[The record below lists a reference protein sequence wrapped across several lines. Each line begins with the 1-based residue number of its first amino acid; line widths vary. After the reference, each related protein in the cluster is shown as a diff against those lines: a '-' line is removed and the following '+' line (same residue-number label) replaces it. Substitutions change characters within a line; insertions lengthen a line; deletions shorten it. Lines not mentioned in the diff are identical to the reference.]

1 MLYQFWVL
9 RVGQVLVSA
18 FAPCRFVLSAMALGA
33 PPAAKRALATIIVA
47 VAAVYKVALP
57 LTRDS
62 APPATKRALA
72 TIIAAVA
79 AVYKVALALPLTRDS
94 ADEVVLESFTQV
106 ITFENSS

>member
-1 MLYQFWVL
+1 MYPINSRVERHDVISVWAL

-18 FAPCRFVLSAMALGA
+18 FAPCRFVLSTMALGA

-62 APPATKRALA
+62 A
-72 TIIAAVA
+72 
-79 AVYKVALALPLTRDS
+79 D
-94 ADEVVLESFTQV
+94 DVVLKSVNQV
-106 ITFENSS
+106 LLKTHPDQVGECDTPSVCAERTLNSR